1 MSEFGTCERGCT
13 DQRLELVPADR
24 YDRLTALAAD
34 ARLRA
39 QAFRGV
45 AEELASDQP
54 GPGEWESACRSVQ
67 QAARIALRRYPDHTT
82 TDDEDWAE
90 PGEPVTTWWCAGCG
104 GIDAPQPCLGICIW
118 RPVQWVNAARY
129 EHERTRALAERETE
143 QRLRLLLRLVASVT
157 PRDGQWQTG
166 WSAVAARARRT
177 LQHRDERA
185 EDGRPRSSGSDIVTG
200 Q

>member
-1 MSEFGTCERGCT
+1 MSQFGTCERGCT
-13 DQRLELVPADR
+13 EQKLELVPAGQ

-39 QAFRGV
+39 QAFRLV
-45 AEELASDQP
+45 AETARARVIRAPTNVRTPTGRSSRLHASLCADIQNDHAQDQDCD
-54 GPGEWESACRSVQ
+54 E
-67 QAARIALRRYPDHTT
+67 AAEVA
-82 TDDEDWAE
+82 
-90 PGEPVTTWWCAGCG
+90 TTWWCAGCG

-118 RPVQWVNAARY
+118 RRVEWVNAARY

-157 PRDGQWQTG
+157 PRDGQWQPG
-166 WSAVAARARRT
+166 WSALAARARRT

-185 EDGRPRSSGSDIVTG
+185 DYGRPRSSGSDIVTG

>member
-1 MSEFGTCERGCT
+1 MSQFGTCERGCT
-13 DQRLELVPADR
+13 EQKLELVPAGQ

-39 QAFRGV
+39 QAFRLV
-45 AEELASDQP
+45 AETLATRHP
-54 GPGEWESACRSVQ
+54 GAHECENAYRSIQ
-67 QAARIALRRYPDHTT
+67 QAARIALRRYQNDHAQ
-82 TDDEDWAE
+82 DQDCDEAAE
-90 PGEPVTTWWCAGCG
+90 VATTWWCAGCG

-118 RPVQWVNAARY
+118 RRVEWVNAARY

-157 PRDGQWQTG
+157 PRDGQWQPG
-166 WSAVAARARRT
+166 WSALAARARRT

-185 EDGRPRSSGSDIVTG
+185 DYGRPRSSGSDIVTG